1 MPLRQGSS
9 DKVVQENI
17 KCILD
22 KDGCGYDPPYL
33 DPARDEY
40 TPAQAAAIAYAKA
53 GRRNNVG
60 KKTSTSKK
68 TKSVKTQEVKTP
80 EGKKDEPKG
89 DKSTSPAQSAKKE
102 KDTDTKNPANNI
114 QIPDGWK
121 TQQPGGDI
129 DNSKKNQPLEGTK
142 EGAPK
147 PQGDQK
153 APEPPSSAGDDY
165 EKLYQDNKDLLEKAY
180 GGNGID
186 VKGGVW
192 DILEDK
198 MKQYMLDTAPKI
210 IAEKEKNKKAKAPA
224 PAPAPKDGNNSGG
237 GDAGSDDNKMLQDI
251 LDSPDVN
258 DAYKKAIK
266 NQWKNSTPE
275 EQKAIYDQYVKNI
288 KPAPAPAPE
297 PPAQSQQSTPSSA
310 PTEDK
315 YEKLYQDNKDLL
327 EEAYAT
333 EGTDVKNVW
342 DLVGDSSKQY
352 MLDAAPK
359 IIEEKKKKQASQQTS
374 PQPQPQPT
382 DVNTPQDWNWDPN
395 NYGPQ
400 LKGDQLYFQG
410 KTYKESGT
418 LPGSTAPKLYVD
430 EDGKPKFVVKDNGGN
445 VDQTNSEYIANRVY
459 NELAQHMPIGASTS
473 RFADGKL
480 VNSFIQDGKTLKQLS
495 PQELVDN
502 KVYSSIRKSML
513 ADALLANWDFIG
525 LDRDNIM
532 MDKSGNL
539 IKIDAG
545 GTFNFRAQGDNKNY
559 NALPMEMWSLKDDKN
574 GQGNPYWKNAID
586 DDYKHLWTDQ
596 ISQLYV
602 HSSSLKNIVNKSNLD
617 DNVKAAFGKRV
628 DSLIIAKNEIDNF
641 ANKSGDPESWKDVDQ
656 ALKAAFEKS
665 QGIDPNSPDWE
676 SELRKNIASE
686 LSTVKT
692 KASNS
697 VFNQSNKYFDKYQ
710 YEDSVHSVT
719 TDAEKIPGGEP
730 FKTATDDQKYSIHS
744 YTGSAYEDLNRYLN
758 FGITN
763 GPEQSEHHDVMAD
776 AIESLLDTLPPDTN
790 MLYRMN
796 AVPDEFADSQ
806 QVIKNLKVGDVIATA
821 GFDSYTRYDNGV
833 VMRQFA
839 QGPQHFHY
847 VSVYQGNQAKDVDP
861 ISMCRGEKESLLQRG
876 SNIKVVKIEEV
887 PLSKFPSLDPNMM
900 PDTQRSGMIKV
911 ITYGDA

>member
-9 DKVVQENI
+9 DKVIQENI

-22 KDGCGYDPPYL
+22 KDGCGYDPPYK
-33 DPARDEY
+33 DPAREEY

-60 KKTSTSKK
+60 KKTSASKK
-68 TKSVKTQEVKTP
+68 TKSVKTQELKSP

-89 DKSTSPAQSAKKE
+89 DKSTSPAQSATKE
-102 KDTDTKNPANNI
+102 KETDTKNPANNI

-121 TQQPGGDI
+121 AQQPGGDT
-129 DNSKKNQPLEGTK
+129 NSSKKNQPPEGTK
-142 EGAPK
+142 GDTPK

-153 APEPPSSAGDDY
+153 APEPQSSGGDKY

-180 GGNGID
+180 GGNNLD

-192 DILEDK
+192 DVLDDK
-198 MKQYMLDTAPKI
+198 MKQYMLDVAPKI
-210 IAEKEKNKKAKAPA
+210 VAEKEKKQQQKPQTPA
-224 PAPAPKDGNNSGG
+224 PAPAPKDGDNSGG
-237 GDAGSDDNKMLQDI
+237 GDVGSDDNKMLQDL

-258 DAYKKAIK
+258 DAYKKALK

-275 EQKAIYDQYVKNI
+275 EKKAIHDQYVKNI
-288 KPAPAPAPE
+288 KPAPTPE
-297 PPAQSQQSTPSSA
+297 PSAQSQQPTPS
-310 PTEDK
+310 P
-315 YEKLYQDNKDLL
+315 
-327 EEAYAT
+327 
-333 EGTDVKNVW
+333 
-342 DLVGDSSKQY
+342 
-352 MLDAAPK
+352 
-359 IIEEKKKKQASQQTS
+359 AS
-374 PQPQPQPT
+374 T

-430 EDGKPKFVVKDNGGN
+430 ENGKPKFVVKDNGGN
-445 VDQTNSEYIANRVY
+445 VDQTNSEYIANKVY

-480 VNSFIQDGKTLKQLS
+480 VNNFIQDGKTLKQLS

-502 KVYSSIRKSML
+502 KIYSSIRKSML

-574 GQGNPYWKNAID
+574 GQGNPYWRNAID

-596 ISQLYV
+596 ITQLYV
-602 HSSSLKNIVNKSNLD
+602 HSSSLKNIVDKSNLD

-628 DSLIIAKNEIDNF
+628 DSLLIAKNEIDNF
-641 ANKSGDPESWKDVDQ
+641 TNKSGDPESWKDIDQ

-665 QGIDPNSPDWE
+665 QAIDPNNPDWE
-676 SELRKNIASE
+676 SELRKNITSE

-697 VFNQSNKYFDKYQ
+697 IFNQSNKYFDKQ
-710 YEDSVHSVT
+710 EYEDYIVSATALALNS
-719 TDAEKIPGGEP
+719 PGGDA
-730 FKTATDDQKYSIHS
+730 FKNATDDQKYSIYA
-744 YTGSAYEDLNRYLN
+744 YTGSAYEDLNMYLN
-758 FGITN
+758 FGKSLN
-763 GPEQSEHHDVMAD
+763 QEHAEYNENLGNS
-776 AIESLLDTLPPDTN
+776 IESLLDILPPDTN
-790 MLYRMN
+790 TLYRMN
-796 AVPDEFADSQ
+796 AVPDSFSDSQ
-806 QVIKNLKVGDVIATA
+806 QAIKNLKVGDVIATA
-821 GFDSYTRYDNGV
+821 GFDSYTKYDDGL
-833 VMRQFA
+833 VMNTFG
-839 QGPQHFHY
+839 QGPGHFHY

-876 SNIKVVKIEEV
+876 SNLKVLKIEEV
-887 PLSKFPSLDPNMM
+887 PLSNFPKLSDNRF
-900 PDTQRSGMIKV
+900 PDTHATGMIKV

>member
-1 MPLRQGSS
+1 
-9 DKVVQENI
+9 
-17 KCILD
+17 
-22 KDGCGYDPPYL
+22 
-33 DPARDEY
+33 
-40 TPAQAAAIAYAKA
+40 
-53 GRRNNVG
+53 
-60 KKTSTSKK
+60 
-68 TKSVKTQEVKTP
+68 
-80 EGKKDEPKG
+80 
-89 DKSTSPAQSAKKE
+89 
-102 KDTDTKNPANNI
+102 
-114 QIPDGWK
+114 
-121 TQQPGGDI
+121 
-129 DNSKKNQPLEGTK
+129 
-142 EGAPK
+142 
-147 PQGDQK
+147 
-153 APEPPSSAGDDY
+153 
-165 EKLYQDNKDLLEKAY
+165 
-180 GGNGID
+180 
-186 VKGGVW
+186 
-192 DILEDK
+192 
-198 MKQYMLDTAPKI
+198 
-210 IAEKEKNKKAKAPA
+210 
-224 PAPAPKDGNNSGG
+224 
-237 GDAGSDDNKMLQDI
+237 
-251 LDSPDVN
+251 
-258 DAYKKAIK
+258 
-266 NQWKNSTPE
+266 
-275 EQKAIYDQYVKNI
+275 
-288 KPAPAPAPE
+288 
-297 PPAQSQQSTPSSA
+297 
-310 PTEDK
+310 
-315 YEKLYQDNKDLL
+315 
-327 EEAYAT
+327 
-333 EGTDVKNVW
+333 
-342 DLVGDSSKQY
+342 
-352 MLDAAPK
+352 
-359 IIEEKKKKQASQQTS
+359 
-374 PQPQPQPT
+374 
-382 DVNTPQDWNWDPN
+382 
-395 NYGPQ
+395 
-400 LKGDQLYFQG
+400 
-410 KTYKESGT
+410 
-418 LPGSTAPKLYVD
+418 
-430 EDGKPKFVVKDNGGN
+430 
-445 VDQTNSEYIANRVY
+445 
-459 NELAQHMPIGASTS
+459 
-473 RFADGKL
+473 
-480 VNSFIQDGKTLKQLS
+480 
-495 PQELVDN
+495 
-502 KVYSSIRKSML
+502 
-513 ADALLANWDFIG
+513 
-525 LDRDNIM
+525 
-532 MDKSGNL
+532 
-539 IKIDAG
+539 
-545 GTFNFRAQGDNKNY
+545 
-559 NALPMEMWSLKDDKN
+559 MEMWSLKDDKN

-686 LSTVKT
+686 LSSVKT
-692 KASNS
+692 KASGS
-697 VFNQSNKYFDKYQ
+697 LFNQSNKYFDKYE

-730 FKTATDDQKYSIHS
+730 FKTATDDQKYSIYS